1 MIKKHYAQPTISVV
15 ELDMAES
22 SAKVVEMEMTPKL
35 LDTVA
40 MPVLTT

>member
-22 SAKVVEMEMTPKL
+22 SAKVEMTPKL
-35 LDTVA
+35 LDTAA